1 MQKLAY
7 KKLIKAQE
15 ETISIV
21 ESMTDGF
28 YALDRD
34 FQFTYV
40 NRAAEVAFSKSRDE
54 VLGKKITQ
62 VFKANETILLNYNKV
77 IYENCPITFEI
88 ISEALGNKWLEIN
101 ACPTDNGLACY
112 FRDIT
117 SRKSAEENL
126 LDGEHCHITGIM
138 DVTEQKRI
146 QKEMANLE
154 RLNLVGQLAAG
165 IAHEIRN
172 PMTTV
177 RGYLQLISAKPN
189 YADQKD
195 AFNLMIS
202 ELDRANFIISEFL
215 ALAQT
220 KPTEFKSQNL
230 NDIVTNLY
238 PLLEADTFTQNK
250 KIRFIPGEIPNLDLD
265 GREICQL
272 LLNLTRNGLEAMG
285 VGGSL
290 TIKTYVEDSTVVLSI
305 KDEGSGI
312 QPENLKK
319 LGIPFYTTKD
329 SGTGLG
335 LPTCFRIAESHK
347 AKLKIFS
354 SSGGTTICTLF
365 PIPDE

>member
-1 MQKLAY
+1 
-7 KKLIKAQE
+7 
-15 ETISIV
+15 
-21 ESMTDGF
+21 MT
-28 YALDRD
+28 
-34 FQFTYV
+34 
-40 NRAAEVAFSKSRDE
+40 N
-54 VLGKKITQ
+54 
-62 VFKANETILLNYNKV
+62 
-77 IYENCPITFEI
+77 
-88 ISEALGNKWLEIN
+88 
-101 ACPTDNGLACY
+101 
-112 FRDIT
+112 
-117 SRKSAEENL
+117 RKSAEETLRQSEDKFSKAFHGGPIIMVLATINEGRFIDVNEAFCASTGYTREEIIGYTSEEL
-126 LDGEHCHITGIM
+126 NFFAESDKRQKIRYKLIENHQTENEEFDFRTKSGEIRQGLSWTQQFNLDGEHCHITGII

-189 YADQKD
+189 YTDQKD
-195 AFNLMIS
+195 AFALMIS

-230 NDIVTNLY
+230 NDIVNSLY

-250 KIRFIPGEIPNLDLD
+250 KKFFIPCEIPNLALD
-265 GREICQL
+265 GKEIVQL
-272 LLNLTRNGLEAMG
+272 ILNLTRNGLEAMSL
-285 VGGSL
+285 GGSL
-290 TIKTYVEDSTVVLSI
+290 TIKTYVEGSTVVLSI
-305 KDEGSGI
+305 TDEGSGI

-335 LPTCFRIAESHK
+335 LATCFRIAESHK
-347 AKLKIFS
+347 AKINIFAS
-354 SSGGTTICTLF
+354 PSGTTICTLF
-365 PIPDE
+365 PIPNE